1 MPNASKPLVYVSYA
15 WRDRDAQ
22 DQPDQGTLEVV
33 DREQIVDELCALL
46 AEENQIL
53 VGRDKKLVKTGD
65 SIEDFAGEIAKSGLI
80 LAVISK
86 KSLRSKWCMK
96 DELLQAFRRRNY
108 GGTDFGLDVL
118 PLILDDAEAD
128 FEDKKSLIDFWSE
141 RIDKE
146 RNDLEQADPQRKFSP
161 QSWQDVDEMEE
172 LLGRLSDLLRIFK
185 NRKMP
190 RGAEAIREEG
200 FHEIRQLVLQRLRE
214 KSDTPLSSNMAT
226 LPTPGEPPKQ
236 RTKIP
241 CDSVALVLNPSGGN
255 QELRY
260 EWKAFI
266 QKTGGND
273 FELIPNGT
281 IDGSYPMYSRASLEK
296 LLKCVTRWIGKNLE
310 DDPLI
315 EIYAPAEL
323 LDEDWGSMSVH
334 CDSTDDDDGND
345 PAPLHSFYPYLLR
358 SSDRLLN
365 SDWKVRRRS
374 LVRMFNSL
382 IAGDGVWLPQNL
394 LARTQIVGTLD
405 GRPNTTDGE
414 VISAIRCLQS
424 TTIPERN
431 SWLRLIL
438 RSMAPLVIWPSRP
451 RHGFLNQEL
460 AQEEVQSLLDEL
472 PLDRDDRPHCPDLLQ
487 LARARMERARVDH
500 KNYPFSKIDLGLTI
514 LVDDPDH
521 CPNPQLLQSLFQP
534 SRQDPNSTSESST
547 PSVQIHIST

>member
-1 MPNASKPLVYVSYA
+1 MPNVSKPLVYVSYA

-22 DQPDQGTLEVV
+22 DQPDQETSHVV
-33 DREQIVDELCALL
+33 DRKQIVDELCAML
-46 AEENQIL
+46 EEEDQIL

-96 DELLQAFRRRNY
+96 DEMLQAFRRRNY
-108 GGTDFGLDVL
+108 RTIEFGLDVL

-128 FEDKKSLIDFWSE
+128 FEDETSLIDFWSE

-146 RNDLEQADPQRKFSP
+146 RKKLEGVDPQRKFSP
-161 QSWQDVDEMEE
+161 ESWRDLDEMEE
-172 LLGRLSDLLRIFK
+172 LQGRLLDLLRVFK
-185 NRKMP
+185 NRSMP
-190 RGAEAIREEG
+190 RGAVAIREEG
-200 FHEIRQLVLQRLRE
+200 FHKIRQLVLQRLQH
-214 KSDTPLSSNMAT
+214 KSESPVSSSIAS
-226 LPTPGEPPKQ
+226 LPTPGETSNIRK
-236 RTKIP
+236 KIP
-241 CDSVALVLNPSGGN
+241 CDSVALVLTPSGGN

-266 QKTGGND
+266 QKSGGND

-281 IDGSYPMYSRASLEK
+281 IDGSLPMYSRASLEK
-296 LLKCVTRWIGKNLE
+296 LFKCVARWIGSNLR
-310 DDPLI
+310 DVPLI

-323 LDEDWGSMSVH
+323 LDEDWGSMNVH
-334 CDSTDDDDGND
+334 NDSTDDDDD
-345 PAPLHSFYPYLLR
+345 KDRAPLHSYYPYLLR

-365 SDWKVRRRS
+365 SDWNARRGA
-374 LVRMFNSL
+374 LGRMHNSL
-382 IAGDGVWLPQNL
+382 IAGDGVWLPSNQ
-394 LARTQIVGTLD
+394 LAKKHIVETLD
-405 GRPNTTDGE
+405 GFSCPKAGG

-451 RHGFLNQEL
+451 RHGFLDQEL

-472 PLDRDDRPHCPDLLQ
+472 PLVLDDRPHCPDLLQ
-487 LARARMERARVDH
+487 LARARLEKARDDN
-500 KNYPFSKIDLGLTI
+500 NYPCSKIDLSLSI
-514 LVDDPDH
+514 LVDHPEH
-521 CPNPQLLQSLFQP
+521 CPDPELLQTLFHP
-534 SRQDPNSTSESST
+534 SRQDPNSASESSS